1 MKTSTLS
8 LLSAALATGLA
19 SAAAPSVTVTSL
31 TQAADRT
38 ITVAYTLADGP
49 AVITLDIE
57 TNSSSW
63 ASIGGKD
70 LCRAQGDVW
79 KLVNTAAGTITWR
92 PSGDEILP
100 IFPAGEVRAVVTAW
114 PTNDPPTYMVVDLTE
129 NAAERLRYYQNADF
143 VPGGVLSNT
152 DYRISKMLMRK
163 IPAAG
168 VTWTMGSV
176 TEGGYA
182 DETPHN
188 VTLAD
193 NYYLACFALTEAQGQ
208 LVTGLAAN
216 KLSNFTIEGAMRP
229 CTTMSYINAR
239 ENTYNVNTDTGVTY
253 KYPNPPHP
261 WSFLGR
267 LRARTGNL
275 VDFDLPSEAQWEFAA
290 RAGNGCGYW
299 NNGLP
304 ILNTTP
310 DANLNLLGRYESNG
324 GMLQGNN
331 PPDASA
337 GPTNA
342 TAIVGSY
349 APSSWG
355 LYDMHGNVL
364 EWCLDWYADDITGID
379 GKVNINPANPA
390 NTLSSNSSGG
400 NRVRK
405 GGVFYG
411 GAGSNRPAYRAGG
424 APTGRDSGTGI
435 RVICTAGLK

>member
-19 SAAAPSVTVTSL
+19 AAAAPSVTVTSL

-57 TNSSSW
+57 TNSTSW

-79 KLVNTAAGTITWR
+79 KLVNAAAGTIIWR
-92 PSGDEILP
+92 PSGDAILP

-182 DETPHN
+182 NEAPHT

-193 NYYLACFALTEAQGQ
+193 NYYLACFTLTEAQGQ
-208 LVTGLAAN
+208 LVTGQTAAN
-216 KLSNFTIEGAMRP
+216 LSNFTIEGAMRP
-229 CTTMSYINAR
+229 CTKISYIYAR
-239 ENTYNVNTDTGVTY
+239 ENTYNVNTDTGATY
-253 KYPNPPHP
+253 KYPNAPHP

-275 VDFDLPSEAQWEFAA
+275 VDFDLPSEAQWEYACRAGTGDGHWNDGGLIATDPMPGRYGANGGSAA
-290 RAGNGCGYW
+290 RIGSSW
-299 NNGLP
+299 
-304 ILNTTP
+304 
-310 DANLNLLGRYESNG
+310 
-324 GMLQGNN
+324 
-331 PPDASA
+331 PPVFREV
-337 GPTNA
+337 GPTNG
-342 TAIVGSY
+342 TAVVGSY
-349 APSSWG
+349 APNAWG
-355 LYDMHGNVL
+355 LYDMHGNAL
-364 EWCLDWYADDITGID
+364 EWCLDWYAADISTLNGAVNANGLYLAD
-379 GKVNINPANPA
+379 GTTA
-390 NTLSSNSSGG
+390 GE
-400 NRVRK
+400 NRVRRS
-405 GGVFYG
+405 GYFLSGINDCRSATRG
-411 GAGSNRPAYRAGG
+411 SAGPRTLNDSWSTIRPA
-424 APTGRDSGTGI
+424 APA
-435 RVICTAGLK
+435 VAK